1 MPFFPSKHLLKPII
15 KFPKDHF
22 PVLRSI
28 RQEYLFH
35 YIPTKAYEV
44 LFGAAQEEESICFS
58 SSRCND
64 VASWSPIESDWNTY
78 TYIHTYIYILK
89 STFTDGAVVQGLVL
103 DCFRMQSLLW
113 TLWLVSVEEV
123 NTTIASFRLLHRELI
138 MGAPATEQRM
148 ELQRMTDLCIIRVLA
163 EGHLQHETI
172 RSWLS
177 CTVVRWFAVGLDSKA

>member
-44 LFGAAQEEESICFS
+44 LFGAAQEEESIFFS

-78 TYIHTYIYILK
+78 TYIYIYIHIYCDWYELPWNPQHLFLPK
-89 STFTDGAVVQGLVL
+89 TPLHESRSPRGPVAKDVEPCPPSCWRRPRQRTKLVKLRSHHCPHLRATLSLECLRITTLRTTPCKWRGNCNDDGRFTLPKNQ
-103 DCFRMQSLLW
+103 
-113 TLWLVSVEEV
+113 
-123 NTTIASFRLLHRELI
+123 N
-138 MGAPATEQRM
+138 
-148 ELQRMTDLCIIRVLA
+148 
-163 EGHLQHETI
+163 
-172 RSWLS
+172 
-177 CTVVRWFAVGLDSKA
+177 